1 MLTVEENRVVT
12 FEYTLTNDAGEVIDS
27 SANHE
32 PLVYIQGSG
41 QIIPGLEVEMN
52 GKNVGD
58 KFIAKIDPEN
68 GYGVKHDELV
78 KVIEREHLAH
88 LDNIQVGMQ
97 LQAHDGNG
105 LQILTVVSV
114 DDKEVTLDANHPLA
128 GETLHFDVEVIGIRE
143 ATAEELEFG
152 LNQGG
157 CGDGCSSCS
166 GCS

>member
-1 MLTVEENRVVT
+1 MLTIEENRVVT
-12 FEYTLTNDAGEVIDS
+12 FEYTLTNDGGDVIDT
-27 SANHE
+27 SANHA
-32 PLVYIQGSG
+32 PLAYIHGSG
-41 QIIPGLEVEMN
+41 QIIPGLEAELL

-58 KFIAKIDPEN
+58 KFKAVIDPEN
-68 GYGVKHDELV
+68 AYGVRHDELV
-78 KVIEREHLAH
+78 KIIEREHLAH
-88 LDNIQVGMQ
+88 LDNIQEGMQ

-105 LQILTVVSV
+105 LQILTVVGV
-114 DDKEVTLDANHPLA
+114 NDKEVTLDANHPLA

-166 GCS
+166 GC